1 MDFGKDRHAL
11 LLAKRIIGGI
21 IMSDVSFT
29 REEIR
34 VAPDP
39 NGVRI
44 VIRFKNI
51 KNKLLMK
58 KFSEAITSTYAKV
71 SDEGKNHPSNS
82 RS

>member
-1 MDFGKDRHAL
+1 
-11 LLAKRIIGGI
+11 
-21 IMSDVSFT
+21 MSDVSFT

-51 KNKLLMK
+51 KDKHLMK
-58 KFSEAITSTYAKV
+58 KFSEEITSTYAKEF
-71 SDEGKNHPSNS
+71 EGRNHPSNS